1 MRYSRTMS
9 CNSSPAHKLKVFL
22 IALIFTL
29 SQVFGL
35 VGAAAPTVA
44 LAEGATKD
52 SISSV
57 ETQPGD
63 KNYNVWRNSSGEIM
77 FCGDEA
83 NHSVA
88 KAGDTGT
95 IVDPATFKNLKYDSR
110 AKSYSTREL
119 RAISYIMANGYSVKG
134 TVGGQTGW
142 NAARATQQAIWH
154 VLRPGLVPE
163 SPEGR
168 KLYND
173 AIAYA
178 GSSSTEYDGT
188 LGLFVP
194 DNGVQVLFFLNRSG
208 SLKLVKTSANPALT
222 DGNNTC
228 YDLAGAEYTIYSD
241 SAATTEVGKITL
253 DSKGE
258 GTLDNI
264 KSGTYYVKETK
275 AAKGYALDKEIHEVK
290 VESGKTA
297 ELAVKDIPQNDPAL
311 MQVRKVDAETGKA
324 SPLGAGTLAGAE
336 FTVSYY
342 DGFYTKDTLPEK
354 PTRTWVLKTDSDG
367 QVALLGASVDRDT
380 YFVSG
385 DDFYTS
391 SIGTATLPLGTV
403 AVRETK
409 APKGYLL
416 PENNALNVQQ
426 ITSNGTLES
435 VTTDLLPNVSE
446 QVIRGNIKWV
456 KAIEE
461 TQVRV
466 PNALFKITSKTT
478 GEAHY
483 VVTDANGSFDSSALK
498 ATNNTNA
505 NDKVV
510 DTDGK
515 VDETKLNSE
524 AGVWFAGAKDAE
536 VKPDDAKGAFP
547 YDTYEVEEI
556 ITSATE
562 GTKPVKFD
570 VTVARDGVTVDM
582 GTIDDQPDKPLIQ
595 TEFTDVDGNHEVEAN
610 KEVKL
615 KDTVSYNNLTP
626 GKEYSLTMTIHVKDK
641 DGKDEGELKDKDG
654 KPVTTTVKF
663 TPEKADGTVEVP
675 YTVDTTG
682 LEEKSIVAFESL
694 QKDGKEIATHA
705 DITDS
710 GQTIHVKK
718 TPTPPTTPTTKTSK
732 NVPNTGQ
739 SPLGMIL
746 TGVGLVGIV
755 GSGAWIF
762 IRHRMATNPVGRL

>member
-9 CNSSPAHKLKVFL
+9 CNSSPVHKLKVFF

-134 TVGGQTGW
+134 AVGGQTGW
-142 NAARATQQAIWH
+142 NAARTTQQAIWH

-178 GSSSTEYDGT
+178 DSSSTEYDGT

-228 YDLAGAEYTIYSD
+228 YDLAGAEYTVYSD

-258 GTLDNI
+258 GELTNI

-275 AAKGYALDKEIHEVK
+275 AAKGYALDEEIHEVK

-297 ELAVKDIPQNDPAL
+297 DLAVKDVPQNDPAR
-311 MQVRKVDAETGKA
+311 MAVQKIDAETGKA

-336 FTVSYY
+336 FTVKYY
-342 DGFYTKDTLPEK
+342 NGMYNSESELPSEA
-354 PTRTWVLKTDSDG
+354 TRTWVFKTNDKG
-367 QVALLGASVDRDT
+367 IANILRDES
-380 YFVSG
+380 FVSG
-385 DDFYTS
+385 DELYMS
-391 SIGTATLPLGTV
+391 ATGVPTIPLGTITIQ
-403 AVRETK
+403 ETK
-409 APKGYLL
+409 APKGYTISDTTLHIQQVTSDG
-416 PENNALNVQQ
+416 NV
-426 ITSNGTLES
+426 ES
-435 VTTDLLPNVSE
+435 VNTFVAPNVSE

-478 GEAHY
+478 GETHY

-505 NDKVV
+505 NDKAI
-510 DTDGK
+510 DADGK

-524 AGVWFAGAKDAE
+524 AGVWFSGAKDAE

-556 ITSATE
+556 ITSVTE

-595 TEFTDVDGNHEVEAN
+595 TEFTDEGGSHEVEAN

-694 QKDGKEIATHA
+694 QKDGKEITSHA

-710 GQTIHVKK
+710 GQTIRVKK
-718 TPTPPTTPTTKTSK
+718 TPAPPTTPTTKTSK
-732 NVPNTGQ
+732 SVPNTGQ

-762 IRHRMATNPVGRL
+762 IRRRIATNPVGRL

>member
-9 CNSSPAHKLKVFL
+9 CNSSPVHKLKVFL

-134 TVGGQTGW
+134 AVGGQTGW

-178 GSSSTEYDGT
+178 DSSSTEYDGT

-228 YDLAGAEYTIYSD
+228 YDLAGAEYTVYSD

-258 GTLDNI
+258 GELTNI

-275 AAKGYALDKEIHEVK
+275 AAKGYALDEEIHEVK

-297 ELAVKDIPQNDPAL
+297 DLAVKDVPQNDPAR
-311 MQVRKVDAETGKA
+311 MAVQKIDAETGKA

-336 FTVSYY
+336 FTVKYY
-342 DGFYTKDTLPEK
+342 NGMYNSESELPSEA
-354 PTRTWVLKTDSDG
+354 TRTWVFKTNDKG
-367 QVALLGASVDRDT
+367 IANILRDES
-380 YFVSG
+380 FVSG
-385 DDFYTS
+385 DELYMS
-391 SIGTATLPLGTV
+391 ATGVPTIPLGTITIQ
-403 AVRETK
+403 ETK
-409 APKGYLL
+409 APKGYTISDTTLHIQQVTSDG
-416 PENNALNVQQ
+416 NV
-426 ITSNGTLES
+426 ES
-435 VTTDLLPNVSE
+435 VNTFVAPNVSE

-466 PNALFKITSKTT
+466 PNALFRITSKTT

-505 NDKVV
+505 NDKAV
-510 DTDGK
+510 DADGK
-515 VDETKLNSE
+515 VDETKLDSE
-524 AGVWFAGAKDAE
+524 AGVWFSGAKDAE

-595 TEFTDVDGNHEVEAN
+595 TEFTDEGGSHEVEAN

-615 KDTVSYNNLTP
+615 KDTVSYNNLP
-626 GKEYSLTMTIHVKDK
+626 PDKEYSLTMTIHVKDK

-694 QKDGKEIATHA
+694 QKDGKEITSHA

-710 GQTIHVKK
+710 GQTIRVKK

-732 NVPNTGQ
+732 SVPNTGQ

-762 IRHRMATNPVGRL
+762 IRRRMATNPVGRL

>member
-9 CNSSPAHKLKVFL
+9 CNSSPVHKLKVFL

-178 GSSSTEYDGT
+178 DSSSTEYDGT

-228 YDLAGAEYTIYSD
+228 YDLAGAEYTVYSD

-258 GTLDNI
+258 GELTNI

-275 AAKGYALDKEIHEVK
+275 AAKGYALDEEIHEVK

-297 ELAVKDIPQNDPAL
+297 DLAVKDVPQNDPAR
-311 MQVRKVDAETGKA
+311 MAVQKA

-336 FTVSYY
+336 FTVKYY
-342 DGFYTKDTLPEK
+342 NGMYNSESELPSEA
-354 PTRTWVLKTDSDG
+354 TRTWVFKTNDKG
-367 QVALLGASVDRDT
+367 IANILRDES
-380 YFVSG
+380 FVSG
-385 DDFYTS
+385 DELYMS
-391 SIGTATLPLGTV
+391 ATGVPTIPLGTITIQ
-403 AVRETK
+403 ETK
-409 APKGYLL
+409 APKGYTISDTTLHIQQVTSDG
-416 PENNALNVQQ
+416 NV
-426 ITSNGTLES
+426 ES
-435 VTTDLLPNVSE
+435 VNTFVAPNVSE

-466 PNALFKITSKTT
+466 PNALFRITSKTT

-505 NDKVV
+505 NDKAV
-510 DTDGK
+510 DADGK
-515 VDETKLNSE
+515 VDETKLDSE
-524 AGVWFAGAKDAE
+524 AGVWFSGAKDTE

-595 TEFTDVDGNHEVEAN
+595 TEFTDEGGNHEVEAN

-654 KPVTTTVKF
+654 KPVTTTIKF

-694 QKDGKEIATHA
+694 QKDGKEITSHA

-710 GQTIHVKK
+710 GQTIRVKK

-732 NVPNTGQ
+732 SVPNTGQ

-762 IRHRMATNPVGRL
+762 IRRRMSINLVGRL

>member
-9 CNSSPAHKLKVFL
+9 CNSSPVHKLKVFL

-134 TVGGQTGW
+134 AVGGQTGW

-178 GSSSTEYDGT
+178 DSSSTEYDGT

-208 SLKLVKTSANPALT
+208 SLKLVKTSANSALT

-228 YDLAGAEYTIYSD
+228 YDLAGAEYTVYSD

-258 GTLDNI
+258 GELTNI

-275 AAKGYALDKEIHEVK
+275 AAKGYALDEEIHEVK

-297 ELAVKDIPQNDPAL
+297 NLAVKDVPQNDPAR
-311 MQVRKVDAETGKA
+311 MAVQKIDAETGKA

-336 FTVSYY
+336 FTVKYY
-342 DGFYTKDTLPEK
+342 NGMYNSESELPSEA
-354 PTRTWVLKTDSDG
+354 TRTWVFKTNDKG
-367 QVALLGASVDRDT
+367 IANILRDES
-380 YFVSG
+380 FVSG
-385 DDFYTS
+385 DELYMS
-391 SIGTATLPLGTV
+391 ATGVPTIPLGTITIQ
-403 AVRETK
+403 ETK
-409 APKGYLL
+409 APKGYTISDTTLHIQQVTSDG
-416 PENNALNVQQ
+416 NV
-426 ITSNGTLES
+426 ES
-435 VTTDLLPNVSE
+435 VNTFVAPNVSE

-466 PNALFKITSKTT
+466 PNALFRITSKTT

-505 NDKVV
+505 NDKAV
-510 DTDGK
+510 DADGK
-515 VDETKLNSE
+515 VDETKLDSE
-524 AGVWFAGAKDAE
+524 AGVWFSGAKDAE

-595 TEFTDVDGNHEVEAN
+595 TEFTDEGGSHEVEAN

-641 DGKDEGELKDKDG
+641 EGKDEGELKDKDG

-694 QKDGKEIATHA
+694 QKDGKEITSHA

-710 GQTIHVKK
+710 GQTIRVKK

-732 NVPNTGQ
+732 SVPNTGQ

-762 IRHRMATNPVGRL
+762 IRRRMATNLVGRL

>member
-1 MRYSRTMS
+1 M
-9 CNSSPAHKLKVFL
+9 
-22 IALIFTL
+22 
-29 SQVFGL
+29 
-35 VGAAAPTVA
+35 
-44 LAEGATKD
+44 
-52 SISSV
+52 
-57 ETQPGD
+57 
-63 KNYNVWRNSSGEIM
+63 
-77 FCGDEA
+77 
-83 NHSVA
+83 
-88 KAGDTGT
+88 
-95 IVDPATFKNLKYDSR
+95 
-110 AKSYSTREL
+110 
-119 RAISYIMANGYSVKG
+119 
-134 TVGGQTGW
+134 
-142 NAARATQQAIWH
+142 
-154 VLRPGLVPE
+154 PE

-178 GSSSTEYDGT
+178 DSSSTEYDGT

-228 YDLAGAEYTIYSD
+228 YDLAGAEYTVYSD

-258 GTLDNI
+258 GELTNI

-275 AAKGYALDKEIHEVK
+275 AAKGYALDEEIHEVK

-297 ELAVKDIPQNDPAL
+297 DLAVKDVPQNDPAR
-311 MQVRKVDAETGKA
+311 MAVQKIDAETGKA

-336 FTVSYY
+336 FTVKYY
-342 DGFYTKDTLPEK
+342 NGMYNSESELPSEA
-354 PTRTWVLKTDSDG
+354 TRTWVFKTNDKG
-367 QVALLGASVDRDT
+367 IANILRDES
-380 YFVSG
+380 FVSG
-385 DDFYTS
+385 DELYMS
-391 SIGTATLPLGTV
+391 ATGVPTIPLGTITIQ
-403 AVRETK
+403 ETK
-409 APKGYLL
+409 APKGYTISDTTLHIQQVTSDG
-416 PENNALNVQQ
+416 NV
-426 ITSNGTLES
+426 ES
-435 VTTDLLPNVSE
+435 VNTFVAPNVSE

-466 PNALFKITSKTT
+466 PNALFRITSKTT

-505 NDKVV
+505 NDKAV
-510 DTDGK
+510 DADGK
-515 VDETKLNSE
+515 VDETKLDSE
-524 AGVWFAGAKDAE
+524 AGVWFSGAKDAE

-570 VTVARDGVTVDM
+570 VTVARDGATVDM

-595 TEFTDVDGNHEVEAN
+595 TEFTDEGGNHEVEAN

-694 QKDGKEIATHA
+694 QKDGKEITSHA

-710 GQTIHVKK
+710 GQTIRVKK

-732 NVPNTGQ
+732 SVPNTGQ

-762 IRHRMATNPVGRL
+762 IRRRMATNPVGRL

>member
-9 CNSSPAHKLKVFL
+9 CNSSPTHKLKVFL

-119 RAISYIMANGYSVKG
+119 RAISYIMANGYATKG
-134 TVGGQTGW
+134 NVGGQTGW

-178 GSSSTEYDGT
+178 DSSSTEYDGT

-222 DGNNTC
+222 DGNTTC
-228 YDLAGAEYTIYSD
+228 YDLAGAEYTVYSD

-258 GTLDNI
+258 GTLDTI

-275 AAKGYALDKEIHEVK
+275 AAKGYALDEEIHEVK
-290 VESGKTA
+290 IESGKTA
-297 ELAVKDIPQNDPAL
+297 ELAVKDVPQNDPAR
-311 MQVRKVDAETGKA
+311 MAVQKIDAETGKA

-336 FTVSYY
+336 FTVKYY
-342 DGFYTKDTLPEK
+342 SGMYNSESELPSEA
-354 PTRTWVLKTDSDG
+354 TRTWVFKTNDKG
-367 QVALLGASVDRDT
+367 IANILRDES
-380 YFVSG
+380 FVSG
-385 DDFYTS
+385 DELYMS
-391 SIGTATLPLGTV
+391 ATGVPTIPLGTITIQ
-403 AVRETK
+403 ETK
-409 APKGYLL
+409 APKGYTISDTTLHI
-416 PENNALNVQQ
+416 QQ
-426 ITSNGTLES
+426 VTSDGSVES
-435 VTTDLLPNVSE
+435 VNTFVTPNVSE

-478 GEAHY
+478 GETHY

-505 NDKVV
+505 NDKAV

-663 TPEKADGTVEVP
+663 TPEKADGTIEVP

-694 QKDGKEIATHA
+694 QKDGKEITSHA

-710 GQTIHVKK
+710 GQTIRVKK
-718 TPTPPTTPTTKTSK
+718 TPAPPTTPTTKTSK
-732 NVPNTGQ
+732 SVPNTGQ

-762 IRHRMATNPVGRL
+762 IRRRMATNPVGRL

>member
-9 CNSSPAHKLKVFL
+9 CNSSPVHKLKVFF
-22 IALIFTL
+22 IALIFAV

-63 KNYNVWRNSSGEIM
+63 KNYNVWRNSTGEIM

-178 GSSSTEYDGT
+178 DSSSTEYDGT

-228 YDLAGAEYTIYSD
+228 YDLAGAEYTVYSD

-275 AAKGYALDKEIHEVK
+275 AAKGYALDEEIHEVK
-290 VESGKTA
+290 IESGKTA
-297 ELAVKDIPQNDPAL
+297 ELAVKDVPQNDPAR
-311 MQVRKVDAETGKA
+311 MAVQKIDAETGKA

-336 FTVSYY
+336 FTVKYY
-342 DGFYTKDTLPEK
+342 SGMYNSESELPSEA
-354 PTRTWVLKTDSDG
+354 TRTWVFKTNDKG
-367 QVALLGASVDRDT
+367 IANILRDES
-380 YFVSG
+380 FVSG
-385 DDFYTS
+385 DELYMS
-391 SIGTATLPLGTV
+391 ATGVPTIPLGTITIQ
-403 AVRETK
+403 ETK
-409 APKGYLL
+409 APKGYTISDTTLHI
-416 PENNALNVQQ
+416 QQ
-426 ITSNGTLES
+426 VTSDGSVES
-435 VTTDLLPNVSE
+435 VNTFVTPNVSE

-505 NDKVV
+505 NDKAV
-510 DTDGK
+510 DADGK
-515 VDETKLNSE
+515 VDETKLDFE

-536 VKPDDAKGAFP
+536 VKPNDAKGAFP

-746 TGVGLVGIV
+746 TDVGLVGIV

>member
-9 CNSSPAHKLKVFL
+9 CNSSPVHKLKVFL

-44 LAEGATKD
+44 FAEGATKD

-134 TVGGQTGW
+134 AVGGQTGW

-178 GSSSTEYDGT
+178 DSSSTEYDGT

-228 YDLAGAEYTIYSD
+228 YDLAGAEYTVYSD

-258 GTLDNI
+258 GELTNI

-290 VESGKTA
+290 IEFGKTA
-297 ELAVKDIPQNDPAL
+297 ELAVKDVPQNDPAR
-311 MQVRKVDAETGKA
+311 MAVQKIDAETGKA

-336 FTVSYY
+336 FTVKYY
-342 DGFYTKDTLPEK
+342 SGMYNSEPELPSEA
-354 PTRTWVLKTDSDG
+354 TRTWVFKTNDKG
-367 QVALLGASVDRDT
+367 IANILRDES
-380 YFVSG
+380 FVSG
-385 DDFYTS
+385 DELYMS
-391 SIGTATLPLGTV
+391 ATGVPTIPLGTITIQ
-403 AVRETK
+403 ETK
-409 APKGYLL
+409 APKGYTISDTTLHI
-416 PENNALNVQQ
+416 QQ
-426 ITSNGTLES
+426 VTSDGSVES
-435 VTTDLLPNVSE
+435 VNTFVTPNVSE

-498 ATNNTNA
+498 VTNNTNA
-505 NDKVV
+505 NDKAV
-510 DTDGK
+510 DADGK
-515 VDETKLNSE
+515 VDETKLDFE

-536 VKPDDAKGAFP
+536 VKPNDAKGAFP

>member
-9 CNSSPAHKLKVFL
+9 CNSSPVHKLKVFL

-134 TVGGQTGW
+134 AVGGQTGW

-178 GSSSTEYDGT
+178 DSSSTEYDGT

-228 YDLAGAEYTIYSD
+228 YDLAGAEYTVYSD

-258 GTLDNI
+258 GELTNI

-275 AAKGYALDKEIHEVK
+275 AAKGYALDEEIHEVK
-290 VESGKTA
+290 IESGKTA
-297 ELAVKDIPQNDPAL
+297 DLAVKDVPQNDPAR
-311 MQVRKVDAETGKA
+311 MAVQKIDAETGKA

-336 FTVSYY
+336 FTVKYY
-342 DGFYTKDTLPEK
+342 NGMYNSESELPSEA
-354 PTRTWVLKTDSDG
+354 TRTWVFKTNDKG
-367 QVALLGASVDRDT
+367 IANILRDES
-380 YFVSG
+380 FVSG
-385 DDFYTS
+385 DELYMS
-391 SIGTATLPLGTV
+391 ATGVPTIPLGTITIQ
-403 AVRETK
+403 ETK
-409 APKGYLL
+409 APKGYTISDTTLHIQQVTSDG
-416 PENNALNVQQ
+416 NV
-426 ITSNGTLES
+426 ES
-435 VTTDLLPNVSE
+435 VNTFVAPNVSE

-466 PNALFKITSKTT
+466 PNALFRITSKTT

-505 NDKVV
+505 NDKAI
-510 DTDGK
+510 DADGK

-524 AGVWFAGAKDAE
+524 AGVWFSGAKDAE

-595 TEFTDVDGNHEVEAN
+595 TEFTDEGGNHEVEAN

-654 KPVTTTVKF
+654 KPVTTTIKF

-694 QKDGKEIATHA
+694 QKDGKEITSHA

-710 GQTIHVKK
+710 GQTIRVKK

-732 NVPNTGQ
+732 SVPNTGQ

-762 IRHRMATNPVGRL
+762 IRRRMSINLVGRL

>member
-9 CNSSPAHKLKVFL
+9 CNSSPVHKLKVFF
-22 IALIFTL
+22 IALIFAV

-63 KNYNVWRNSSGEIM
+63 KNYNVWRNSTGEIM

-178 GSSSTEYDGT
+178 DSSSTEYDGT

-241 SAATTEVGKITL
+241 SAATTGVGKITL

-258 GTLDNI
+258 GELTNI

-275 AAKGYALDKEIHEVK
+275 AAKGYALDEEIHEVK

-297 ELAVKDIPQNDPAL
+297 DLAVKDVPQNDPAR
-311 MQVRKVDAETGKA
+311 MAVQKIDAETGKA

-336 FTVSYY
+336 FTVKYY
-342 DGFYTKDTLPEK
+342 NGMYNSESELPSEA
-354 PTRTWVLKTDSDG
+354 TRTWVFKTNDKG
-367 QVALLGASVDRDT
+367 IANILRDES
-380 YFVSG
+380 FVSG
-385 DDFYTS
+385 DELYMS
-391 SIGTATLPLGTV
+391 ATGVPTIPLGTITIQ
-403 AVRETK
+403 ETK
-409 APKGYLL
+409 APKGYTISDTTLHIQQVTSDG
-416 PENNALNVQQ
+416 NV
-426 ITSNGTLES
+426 ES
-435 VTTDLLPNVSE
+435 VNTFVAPNVSE

-466 PNALFKITSKTT
+466 PNALFRITSKTT

-483 VVTDANGSFDSSALK
+483 VVTDANGSFDSSVLK

-505 NDKVV
+505 NDKAV
-510 DTDGK
+510 DADGK
-515 VDETKLNSE
+515 VDETKLDSE
-524 AGVWFAGAKDAE
+524 AGVWFSGAKDAE

-595 TEFTDVDGNHEVEAN
+595 TEFTDEGGSHEVEAN

-694 QKDGKEIATHA
+694 QKDGKEITSHA

-710 GQTIHVKK
+710 GQTIRVKK

-762 IRHRMATNPVGRL
+762 IHRRMAINPVGRL

>member
-9 CNSSPAHKLKVFL
+9 CNSSPTHKLKVFL

-119 RAISYIMANGYSVKG
+119 RAISYIMANGYATKG
-134 TVGGQTGW
+134 NVGGQTGW

-178 GSSSTEYDGT
+178 DSSSTEYDGT

-222 DGNNTC
+222 DGNTTC
-228 YDLAGAEYTIYSD
+228 YDLAGAEYTVYSD

-258 GTLDNI
+258 GTLDTI

-275 AAKGYALDKEIHEVK
+275 AAKGYALDEEIHEVK
-290 VESGKTA
+290 IESGKTA
-297 ELAVKDIPQNDPAL
+297 ELAVKDVPQNDPAR
-311 MQVRKVDAETGKA
+311 MAVQKIDAETGKA

-336 FTVSYY
+336 FTVKYY
-342 DGFYTKDTLPEK
+342 SGMYNSESELPSEA
-354 PTRTWVLKTDSDG
+354 TRTWVFKTNDKG
-367 QVALLGASVDRDT
+367 IANILRDES
-380 YFVSG
+380 FVSG
-385 DDFYTS
+385 DELYMS
-391 SIGTATLPLGTV
+391 ATGVPTIPLGTITIQ
-403 AVRETK
+403 ETK
-409 APKGYLL
+409 APKGYTISDTTLHI
-416 PENNALNVQQ
+416 QQ
-426 ITSNGTLES
+426 VTSDGSVES
-435 VTTDLLPNVSE
+435 VNTFVTPNVSE

-498 ATNNTNA
+498 ATSNTNA
-505 NDKVV
+505 NDKAV
-510 DTDGK
+510 DADGK
-515 VDETKLNSE
+515 VDETKLDFE

-536 VKPDDAKGAFP
+536 VKPNDAKGAFP
-547 YDTYEVEEI
+547 YDIYEVEEI

-694 QKDGKEIATHA
+694 QKNGKEIATHA

-746 TGVGLVGIV
+746 TDVGLVGIV

>member
-1 MRYSRTMS
+1 M
-9 CNSSPAHKLKVFL
+9 
-22 IALIFTL
+22 
-29 SQVFGL
+29 
-35 VGAAAPTVA
+35 
-44 LAEGATKD
+44 
-52 SISSV
+52 
-57 ETQPGD
+57 
-63 KNYNVWRNSSGEIM
+63 
-77 FCGDEA
+77 
-83 NHSVA
+83 
-88 KAGDTGT
+88 
-95 IVDPATFKNLKYDSR
+95 
-110 AKSYSTREL
+110 
-119 RAISYIMANGYSVKG
+119 
-134 TVGGQTGW
+134 
-142 NAARATQQAIWH
+142 
-154 VLRPGLVPE
+154 
-163 SPEGR
+163 
-168 KLYND
+168 
-173 AIAYA
+173 
-178 GSSSTEYDGT
+178 
-188 LGLFVP
+188 
-194 DNGVQVLFFLNRSG
+194 
-208 SLKLVKTSANPALT
+208 KLVKTSANPALT

-228 YDLAGAEYTIYSD
+228 YDLAGAEYTVYSD

-258 GTLDNI
+258 GELTNI

-275 AAKGYALDKEIHEVK
+275 AAKGYALDEEIHEVK

-297 ELAVKDIPQNDPAL
+297 DLAVKDVPQNDPAR
-311 MQVRKVDAETGKA
+311 MAVQKIDAETGKA

-336 FTVSYY
+336 FTVKYY
-342 DGFYTKDTLPEK
+342 NGMYNSESELPSEA
-354 PTRTWVLKTDSDG
+354 TRTWVFKTNDKG
-367 QVALLGASVDRDT
+367 IANILRDES
-380 YFVSG
+380 FVSG
-385 DDFYTS
+385 DELYMS
-391 SIGTATLPLGTV
+391 ATGVPTIPLGTITIQ
-403 AVRETK
+403 ETK
-409 APKGYLL
+409 APKGYTISDTTLHIQQVTSDG
-416 PENNALNVQQ
+416 NV
-426 ITSNGTLES
+426 ES
-435 VTTDLLPNVSE
+435 VNTFVAPNVSE

-466 PNALFKITSKTT
+466 PNALFRITSKTT
-478 GEAHY
+478 GETHY

-505 NDKVV
+505 NDKAV
-510 DTDGK
+510 DADGK
-515 VDETKLNSE
+515 VDETKLDFE

-536 VKPDDAKGAFP
+536 VKPNDAKGAFP
-547 YDTYEVEEI
+547 YDIYEVEEI

-595 TEFTDVDGNHEVEAN
+595 TEFTDVDGNHEVESN

-675 YTVDTTG
+675 YTIDTTG

-762 IRHRMATNPVGRL
+762 IRHRMATNLVGRL

>member
-9 CNSSPAHKLKVFL
+9 CNSSPVHKLKVFL

-134 TVGGQTGW
+134 AVGGQTGW

-178 GSSSTEYDGT
+178 DSSSTEYDGT

-228 YDLAGAEYTIYSD
+228 YDLAGAEYTVYSD

-258 GTLDNI
+258 GELTNI

-275 AAKGYALDKEIHEVK
+275 AAKGYALDEEIHEVK

-297 ELAVKDIPQNDPAL
+297 DLAVKDVPQNDPAR
-311 MQVRKVDAETGKA
+311 MAVQKIDAETGKA

-336 FTVSYY
+336 FTVKYY
-342 DGFYTKDTLPEK
+342 NGMYNSESELPSEA
-354 PTRTWVLKTDSDG
+354 TRTWVFKTNDKG
-367 QVALLGASVDRDT
+367 IANILRDES
-380 YFVSG
+380 FVSG
-385 DDFYTS
+385 DELYMS
-391 SIGTATLPLGTV
+391 ATGVPTIPLGTITIQ
-403 AVRETK
+403 ETK
-409 APKGYLL
+409 APKGYTISDTTLHIQQVTSDG
-416 PENNALNVQQ
+416 NV
-426 ITSNGTLES
+426 ES
-435 VTTDLLPNVSE
+435 VNTFVAPNVSE

-466 PNALFKITSKTT
+466 PNALFRITSKTT

-505 NDKVV
+505 NDKAV
-510 DTDGK
+510 DADGK
-515 VDETKLNSE
+515 VNETKLNSE
-524 AGVWFAGAKDAE
+524 AGVWFSGAKDAE

-595 TEFTDVDGNHEVEAN
+595 TEFTDEGGNHEVEAN

-654 KPVTTTVKF
+654 KPVTTTIKF

-694 QKDGKEIATHA
+694 QKDGKEITSHA

-710 GQTIHVKK
+710 GQTIRVKK

-732 NVPNTGQ
+732 SVPNTGQ

-762 IRHRMATNPVGRL
+762 IRRRMSINLVGRL

>member
-9 CNSSPAHKLKVFL
+9 CNSSPVHKLKVFL

-134 TVGGQTGW
+134 AVGGQTGW

-178 GSSSTEYDGT
+178 DSSSTEYDGT

-228 YDLAGAEYTIYSD
+228 YDLAGAEYTVYSD

-258 GTLDNI
+258 GELTNI

-275 AAKGYALDKEIHEVK
+275 AAKGYALDEEIHEVK

-297 ELAVKDIPQNDPAL
+297 NLAVKDVPQNDPAR
-311 MQVRKVDAETGKA
+311 MAVQKIDAETGKA

-336 FTVSYY
+336 FTVKYY
-342 DGFYTKDTLPEK
+342 NGMYNSESELPSEA
-354 PTRTWVLKTDSDG
+354 TRTWVFKTNDKG
-367 QVALLGASVDRDT
+367 IANILRDES
-380 YFVSG
+380 FVSG
-385 DDFYTS
+385 DELYMS
-391 SIGTATLPLGTV
+391 ATGVPTIPLGTITIQ
-403 AVRETK
+403 ETK
-409 APKGYLL
+409 APKGYTISDTTLHIQQVTSDG
-416 PENNALNVQQ
+416 NV
-426 ITSNGTLES
+426 ES
-435 VTTDLLPNVSE
+435 VNTFVAPNVSE

-466 PNALFKITSKTT
+466 PNALFRITSKTT

-505 NDKVV
+505 NDKAV
-510 DTDGK
+510 DADGK
-515 VDETKLNSE
+515 VDETKLDSE
-524 AGVWFAGAKDAE
+524 AGVWFSGAKDAE

-595 TEFTDVDGNHEVEAN
+595 TEFTDEGGSHEVEAN

-641 DGKDEGELKDKDG
+641 EGKDEGELKDKDG

>member
-9 CNSSPAHKLKVFL
+9 CNSSPVHKLKVFL

-134 TVGGQTGW
+134 AVGGQTGW

-178 GSSSTEYDGT
+178 DSSSTEYDGT

-228 YDLAGAEYTIYSD
+228 YDLAGAEYTVYSD

-258 GTLDNI
+258 GELTNI

-275 AAKGYALDKEIHEVK
+275 AAKGYALDEEIHEVK

-297 ELAVKDIPQNDPAL
+297 DLAVKDVPQNDPAR
-311 MQVRKVDAETGKA
+311 MAVQKIDAETGKA

-336 FTVSYY
+336 FTVKYY
-342 DGFYTKDTLPEK
+342 NGMYNSESELPSEA
-354 PTRTWVLKTDSDG
+354 TRTWVFKTNDKG
-367 QVALLGASVDRDT
+367 IANILRDES
-380 YFVSG
+380 FVSG
-385 DDFYTS
+385 DELYMS
-391 SIGTATLPLGTV
+391 ATGVPTIPLGTITIQ
-403 AVRETK
+403 ETK
-409 APKGYLL
+409 APKGYTISDTTLHIQQVTSDG
-416 PENNALNVQQ
+416 NV
-426 ITSNGTLES
+426 ES
-435 VTTDLLPNVSE
+435 VNTFVAPNVSE

-466 PNALFKITSKTT
+466 PNALFRITSKTT

-505 NDKVV
+505 NDKAV
-510 DTDGK
+510 DADGK

-524 AGVWFAGAKDAE
+524 AGVWFSGAKDAE

-595 TEFTDVDGNHEVEAN
+595 TEFTDEGGNHEVEAN

-654 KPVTTTVKF
+654 KPVTTTIKF

-694 QKDGKEIATHA
+694 QKDGKEITSHA

-710 GQTIHVKK
+710 GQTIRVKK

-732 NVPNTGQ
+732 SVPNTGQ

-762 IRHRMATNPVGRL
+762 IRRRMSINLVGRL

>member
-9 CNSSPAHKLKVFL
+9 CNSSPVHKLKVFL

-44 LAEGATKD
+44 FAEGATKD

-134 TVGGQTGW
+134 AVGGQTGW

-178 GSSSTEYDGT
+178 DSSSTEYDGT

-228 YDLAGAEYTIYSD
+228 YDLAGAEYTVYSD

-258 GTLDNI
+258 GELTNI

-290 VESGKTA
+290 IESGKTA
-297 ELAVKDIPQNDPAL
+297 ELAVKDVPQNDPAR
-311 MQVRKVDAETGKA
+311 MAVQKIDAETGKA

-336 FTVSYY
+336 FTVKYY
-342 DGFYTKDTLPEK
+342 SGMYNSESELPSEA
-354 PTRTWVLKTDSDG
+354 TRTWVFKTNDKG
-367 QVALLGASVDRDT
+367 IANILRDES
-380 YFVSG
+380 FVSG
-385 DDFYTS
+385 DELYMS
-391 SIGTATLPLGTV
+391 ATGVPTIPLGTITIQ
-403 AVRETK
+403 ETK
-409 APKGYLL
+409 APKGYTISDTTLHI
-416 PENNALNVQQ
+416 QQ
-426 ITSNGTLES
+426 VTSDGSVES
-435 VTTDLLPNVSE
+435 VNTFVTPNVSE

-505 NDKVV
+505 NDKAV
-510 DTDGK
+510 DADGK
-515 VDETKLNSE
+515 VDETKLDFE

-536 VKPDDAKGAFP
+536 VKPNDAKGAFP
-547 YDTYEVEEI
+547 YDIYEVEEI

-694 QKDGKEIATHA
+694 QKDGKEIVTHA

>member
-9 CNSSPAHKLKVFL
+9 CNSSPVHKLKVFL
-22 IALIFTL
+22 IALIFAI

-63 KNYNVWRNSSGEIM
+63 KNYNVWRNSTGEIM

-134 TVGGQTGW
+134 AVGGQTGW

-178 GSSSTEYDGT
+178 DSSSTEYDGT

-228 YDLAGAEYTIYSD
+228 YDLAGAEYTVYSD

-258 GTLDNI
+258 GELTNI

-275 AAKGYALDKEIHEVK
+275 AAKGYALDEEIHEVK

-297 ELAVKDIPQNDPAL
+297 DLAVKDVPQNDPAR
-311 MQVRKVDAETGKA
+311 MAVQKIDAETGKD

-336 FTVSYY
+336 FTVKYY
-342 DGFYTKDTLPEK
+342 NGMYNSESELPSEA
-354 PTRTWVLKTDSDG
+354 TRTWVFKTNDKG
-367 QVALLGASVDRDT
+367 IANILRDES
-380 YFVSG
+380 FVSG
-385 DDFYTS
+385 DELYMS
-391 SIGTATLPLGTV
+391 ATGVPTIPLGTITIQ
-403 AVRETK
+403 ETK
-409 APKGYLL
+409 APKGYTISDTTLHIQQVTSDG
-416 PENNALNVQQ
+416 NV
-426 ITSNGTLES
+426 ES
-435 VTTDLLPNVSE
+435 VNTFVAPNVSE

-478 GEAHY
+478 GETHY

-505 NDKVV
+505 NDKAV
-510 DTDGK
+510 DADGK
-515 VDETKLNSE
+515 VDETKLDSE
-524 AGVWFAGAKDAE
+524 AGVWFSGAKDAE

-562 GTKPVKFD
+562 GTKPVKFN
-570 VTVARDGVTVDM
+570 VTVARDGATVDM

-595 TEFTDVDGNHEVEAN
+595 TEFTDEGGNHEVEAN

-694 QKDGKEIATHA
+694 QKDGKEITSHA

-710 GQTIHVKK
+710 GQTIRVKK

-732 NVPNTGQ
+732 SVPNTGQ

-762 IRHRMATNPVGRL
+762 IRRRMATNPVGRL